1 LIAPQARRGASGV
14 VLSVFCLLSFSEVAI
29 GTRPAAGKAA
39 VPAAA
44 PPAGAGVDWRPAPRT
59 AWQWQLS
66 GTVDTSVDAQVY
78 DIDLFDTPQETI
90 DALHVQGRKVICNFS
105 AGSYEVR
112 RPDAGSFP
120 RRAVGQS
127 LDPPYA
133 SERWLDIR
141 NAAIRP
147 LMEARLD
154 LAASKQCDGVEP
166 DNLDGYENNTGF
178 KLKARHQ
185 RAYNRF
191 LADEAHDRGL
201 AVGLK
206 NNAKQVA
213 VLEPSFDFAVVE
225 QCFEFDECKKYEPF
239 VNAGKAVFEV
249 EYDADPAEFCPVA
262 VQRGFSAI
270 LKRLDIGAPR
280 VACPTGG

>member
-1 LIAPQARRGASGV
+1 MFGLVYLAGSATASGAA
-14 VLSVFCLLSFSEVAI
+14 SA
-29 GTRPAAGKAA
+29 AAGA
-39 VPAAA
+39 
-44 PPAGAGVDWRPAPRT
+44 DWRPAPGT
-59 AWQWQLS
+59 TWQWQLS
-66 GTVDTSVDAQVY
+66 GPVDTTVDAQVY

-90 DALHVQGRKVICNFS
+90 DALHFADRRVVCHFS

-120 RRAVGQS
+120 RRVRGDS

-141 NAAIRP
+141 TAAVRRA
-147 LMEARLD
+147 MEARLD

-166 DNLDGYENNTGF
+166 DHLDGSESDTGF
-178 KLKARHQ
+178 NLKVRDQ

-191 LADEAHDRGL
+191 IAEQAHERRL

-206 NNAKQVA
+206 NNAGQVRA
-213 VLEPSFDFAVVE
+213 LEPSFDFAVVE
-225 QCFEFDECKKYEPF
+225 QCFEFEECSKFRAF
-239 VNAGKAVFEV
+239 VDGGKAVFAA
-249 EYDADPAEFCPVA
+249 EYDANPAELCPA
-262 VQRGFSAI
+262 AAEIGFSAI
-270 LKRLDIGAPR
+270 LKQLDVGAPL

>member
-1 LIAPQARRGASGV
+1 MFGLVYLAGSATASGAA
-14 VLSVFCLLSFSEVAI
+14 SA
-29 GTRPAAGKAA
+29 AAGA
-39 VPAAA
+39 
-44 PPAGAGVDWRPAPRT
+44 DWRPAPGT
-59 AWQWQLS
+59 TWQWQLS
-66 GTVDTSVDAQVY
+66 GPVDTTVDAQEY

-90 DALHVQGRKVICNFS
+90 DALHFADRRVVCHFS

-120 RRAVGQS
+120 RRVRGDS

-141 NAAIRP
+141 TAAVRRA
-147 LMEARLD
+147 MEARLD

-166 DNLDGYENNTGF
+166 DHLDGSESDTGF
-178 KLKARHQ
+178 NLKVRDQ

-191 LADEAHDRGL
+191 IAEQAHERRL

-206 NNAKQVA
+206 NNAGQVRA
-213 VLEPSFDFAVVE
+213 LEPSFDFAVVE
-225 QCFEFDECKKYEPF
+225 QCFEFEECSKFRAF
-239 VNAGKAVFEV
+239 VDGGKAVFAA
-249 EYDADPAEFCPVA
+249 EYDANPAELCPA
-262 VQRGFSAI
+262 AAEIGFSAI
-270 LKRLDIGAPR
+270 LKQLDVGAPL